1 MHIMLKYTGY
11 KHAIDKSTI
20 YIRLH
25 ETIVLTMK
33 PKASTNRLQGISSV
47 RKAKN
52 NPSY

>member
-1 MHIMLKYTGY
+1 MHTILKYTGY

-33 PKASTNRLQGISSV
+33 PSTNRLQGISSV

>member
-1 MHIMLKYTGY
+1 MLIIP
-11 KHAIDKSTI
+11 IDKSTI

-33 PKASTNRLQGISSV
+33 PKASTNHLQGISSV

-52 NPSY
+52 NPSYCARFSK